1 MKCNYSIEDIINYA
15 ENVLPEES
23 KAEMEQHIKSCEKC
37 KKAYAAMVF
46 TEKFSSKEAPAGDDF
61 HLKILDHLDKKR
73 YEKNKAV
80 LFKIRSVL
88 KPAIAVAACFVV
100 LMTSFMY
107 REQVGEFVSDT
118 YKAISNKEDVPDKEE
133 DLRTD
138 DYKVVDLDKL
148 NQDEVYTTAV
158 INPCTGKKGP
168 GSEYEDIIN
177 LPYGTIVR
185 ILGRH
190 TEKIW
195 CLAVPIP
202 GIGEKPLDKEFW
214 VSIEDIDPGA
224 RFSISFENCSVSV
237 ATRFNSIIQNE
248 SLQYDVK
255 LMTLPDSNSAPI
267 ADVKNGDL
275 VCVLR
280 QEGGWSLV
288 RALSNTVSGPACHTG
303 WINNADYTLCKKNM
317 TTNQGFILKDTKSF
331 ESPDE
336 SSNVVENL
344 KVKGLIAPVTLEETR
359 GDWTLVTSFVD
370 SPNSHYKGK
379 DLPKG
384 WVKTKDIITSFE
396 DVDTYAITNP
406 PIDKADFAE
415 KIRNE
420 IADWVGILSIN
431 AYDTGNQITLNTSQ
445 REMLANSLTLVDDI
459 ELFDGGVSNE
469 REAVYPFYC
478 IDFNFGALADNL
490 SYSFVVAGD
499 DRLVVNIPFT
509 RYEYYGFLNNEGV
522 PVRFIKVNKEFVDAI
537 KSLLPPPSNTNR
549 ENFNFLL
556 NAQKVLVSGGE
567 GTGPQ
572 VYKCARA
579 IKKYLG
585 NEIKTE
591 LIPRYVPND
600 AKQITSF
607 EFIFS
612 DSSPI
617 KIVVTDKYILYD
629 EKYYT
634 LKGNPENILAE
645 LFAGYF

>member
-118 YKAISNKEDVPDKEE
+118 YKAISNKEDVPDNE
-133 DLRTD
+133 DEPVPEPI
-138 DYKVVDLDKL
+138 YNVVPTK
-148 NQDEVYTTAV
+148 TA
-158 INPCTGKKGP
+158 IITPCSGKKEP
-168 GSEYEDIIN
+168 GEQYKDVID
-177 LPYGTIVR
+177 LPYGSIIQISGMRNHNDNRWYLTSLVP
-185 ILGRH
+185 GRQESYAGKLFWINIEN
-190 TEKIW
+190 TD
-195 CLAVPIP
+195 PN
-202 GIGEKPLDKEFW
+202 GI
-214 VSIEDIDPGA
+214 S
-224 RFSISFENCSVSV
+224 SISFENCRVSE
-237 ATRFNSIIQNE
+237 ASTFNHVVIDKVDKPVLRDIYLYS
-248 SLQYDVK
+248 
-255 LMTLPDSNSAPI
+255 LPDAVSDTVAY
-267 ADVKNGDL
+267 VREGDL
-275 VCVLR
+275 IRIQR
-280 QEGGWSLV
+280 QDAEWSLV
-288 RALSNTVSGPACHTG
+288 NRLPDGTDSSDIG
-303 WINNADYTLCKKNM
+303 WIKNENLALCKKDM
-317 TTNQGFILKDTKSF
+317 KTNQGFIVKNILVLGSPNENSSPLESF
-331 ESPDE
+331 
-336 SSNVVENL
+336 
-344 KVKGLIAPVTLEETR
+344 KVKGQIAPVILGETN
-359 GDWTLVTSFVD
+359 GDWTFITTKSNPV
-370 SPNSHYKGK
+370 G
-379 DLPKG
+379 G

-396 DVDTYAITNP
+396 GVDTHTIINP

-420 IADWVGILSIN
+420 IAQWEGILSIN

-445 REMLANSLTLVDDI
+445 REMLANSLTSLDDI
-459 ELFDGGVSNE
+459 EFFDGGISND

-478 IDFNFGALADNL
+478 IDFNFGASTNSIAYN
-490 SYSFVVAGD
+490 FIVAGD
-499 DRLVVNIPFT
+499 DKLVVNIPSF
-509 RYEYYGFLNNEGV
+509 RYDHYGFLNDERI

-537 KSLLPPPSNTNR
+537 KSLLPPPSNTAR
-549 ENFNFLL
+549 DNFNFLL

-600 AKQITSF
+600 AKEITSF

-612 DSSPI
+612 GSSPI